1 MNDLQ
6 KMNMQKTIDDV
17 VNEFRQ
23 MLENELL
30 PNESTKF
37 LCIDTDG
44 EVAILDSKQIPS
56 RGSSTGHSQ
65 VRMLPE
71 KLLKGREATTATM
84 SWLFTKDSDITPPT
98 RPSNTLGF
106 IPDSARAT
114 RRALIPEI

>member
-30 PNESTKF
+30 PTESTKF

-56 RGSSTGHSQ
+56 GTFIGGDCWEAFIIDNHNEAKESSD
-65 VRMLPE
+65 
-71 KLLKGREATTATM
+71 A
-84 SWLFTKDSDITPPT
+84 
-98 RPSNTLGF
+98 
-106 IPDSARAT
+106 
-114 RRALIPEI
+114 

>member
-1 MNDLQ
+1 MQVQLLPGPQNLTITIHPEKTGTVMNDLQ

-30 PNESTKF
+30 PTESTKF

-56 RGSSTGHSQ
+56 GTLIGGDCWQALH
-65 VRMLPE
+65 
-71 KLLKGREATTATM
+71 
-84 SWLFTKDSDITPPT
+84 
-98 RPSNTLGF
+98 PS
-106 IPDSARAT
+106 
-114 RRALIPEI
+114 